1 MERPS
6 ASGSIKE
13 KERGPRLRNLPQR
26 RSATALRRAADGEST
41 RTVVIALLANIVIAI
56 AKLIA
61 GLASK
66 STGMLAESAHSAAD
80 AVNEVFLAV
89 GLHRDR
95 APPDATHP
103 GGHGRERFLWAFM
116 AAISSFL
123 IGGCL
128 SIALAIGEFKERHPI
143 SGGLAAWIVLAISF
157 AADGVSWLQSMRQA
171 RAQAKEYGITVWRY
185 IFISSD
191 PTVRAIVFE
200 DSAALIGLFLA
211 AGGLLLSEILGTNVP
226 DSLASLLIGLLLAVT
241 AFALARP
248 LADFLVGRSLP
259 ASLLE
264 KLYAIVNEDPAIEQ
278 LLSLRATYSGPE
290 EVIVVGKVRPSA
302 NLNIEQFTRAMDDL
316 DRRIRFAL
324 PIVADVFIDVT
335 ANRAEDNSR
344 ELSGGDHD

>member
-1 MERPS
+1 M
-6 ASGSIKE
+6 
-13 KERGPRLRNLPQR
+13 RNLPQR
-26 RSATALRRAADGEST
+26 RSATALRRAAEGEST
-41 RTVVIALLANIVIAI
+41 RTVVVALLANIVIAI

-95 APPDATHP
+95 APADATHP

-185 IFISSD
+185 ILNSSD

-200 DSAALIGLFLA
+200 DSAALIGLLLA
-211 AGGLLLSEILGTNVP
+211 ASGLLLSKILGTNVP

-241 AFALARP
+241 AFGLARP

-290 EVIVVGKVRPSA
+290 EVIVAGKVRPRA
-302 NLNIEQFTRAMDDL
+302 NLNVEQLTRAMDDL

-335 ANRAEDNSR
+335 ANRAEDDSP
-344 ELSGGDHD
+344 EQL